1 MNKRENEIPIRIVK
15 KKVHGHRHHGGS
27 WKVAYADFVT
37 AMLALFIVLWV
48 LAAGDDVKQA
58 VAGYFQDPSGYMD
71 AVRKEGAGML
81 DGSERPILTPVIPEE
96 MIRQAQQN
104 RLIRMGHEI
113 LREIGSGPHAEIFL
127 DQITFEIFEE
137 GLRIELLE
145 TTESIFFDI
154 GTAKL
159 KPEAENVLR
168 TIAQQI
174 GKLPNK
180 VILEGHTDSRQ
191 YSSIVGYTN
200 YELSAD
206 RANSA
211 RRVLATN
218 GLRDQQILE
227 IRGYADT
234 RLRNIDDPY
243 DAANRRISI
252 IITYNNNGE
261 NNGQQG

>member
-1 MNKRENEIPIRIVK
+1 MNKRENEIPIRIIK
-15 KKVHGHRHHGGS
+15 KKSHGHGHHGGS

-48 LAAGDDVKQA
+48 LSAGDDVKHA
-58 VAGYFQDPSGYMD
+58 VAEYFQDPSGYMD
-71 AVRKEGAGML
+71 AVRKGGAGMF
-81 DGSERPILTPVIPEE
+81 DGSERPVLTPPISEDA
-96 MIRQAQQN
+96 MRQAQQN
-104 RLIRMGHEI
+104 RLMRMGHEI
-113 LREIGSGPHAEIFL
+113 LREIGDGPYAEIFL
-127 DQITFEIFEE
+127 DQITFEIIEE

-168 TIAQQI
+168 TIARQI
-174 GKLPNK
+174 GQLPNK
-180 VILEGHTDSRQ
+180 VIVEGHTDSRQ
-191 YSSIVGYTN
+191 YSSVVGYTN

-211 RRVLATN
+211 RRILATN

-234 RLRNIDDPY
+234 RLRNTEDPF
-243 DAANRRISI
+243 DSANRRISI
-252 IITYNNNGE
+252 IITYNNYGE

>member
-15 KKVHGHRHHGGS
+15 KKSHGHGHHGGS

-71 AVRKEGAGML
+71 AVRQGGAGML
-81 DGSERPILTPVIPEE
+81 DGSERPFIPPVIPEDA
-96 MIRQAQQN
+96 MRQAQQN
-104 RLIRMGHEI
+104 RLMRMGHEI
-113 LREIGSGPHAEIFL
+113 LREIGSGPYAEIFL
-127 DQITFEIFEE
+127 EQITFEIFEE

-159 KPEAENVLR
+159 KPDAENVLR
-168 TIAQQI
+168 TIARQI
-174 GKLPNK
+174 GKLPNQ
-180 VILEGHTDSRQ
+180 VIIEGHTDSRQ
-191 YSSIVGYTN
+191 YSSLVGYTN

-211 RRVLATN
+211 RRVLATS
-218 GLRDQQILE
+218 GLRDQQIVE

-234 RLRNIDDPY
+234 RLRNIHDPY

-252 IITYNNNGE
+252 IITYNNNGDH
-261 NNGQQG
+261 NGQQG